1 MAAFFVLLVFGNTIQ
16 AITGFA
22 GTVLIMPILLVLVG
36 RETAVP
42 IINLLG
48 LCMTVFMAVRERK
61 QIQWSQ
67 LRKICLWLLIGIV
80 TGFLF
85 QTYLSSTWLRR
96 GYGVMILICVSAI
109 SPGGATSRQLRF
121 PNG

>member
-42 IINLLG
+42 
-48 LCMTVFMAVRERK
+48 
-61 QIQWSQ
+61 
-67 LRKICLWLLIGIV
+67 
-80 TGFLF
+80 
-85 QTYLSSTWLRR
+85 
-96 GYGVMILICVSAI
+96 
-109 SPGGATSRQLRF
+109 P
-121 PNG
+121 